1 MEEHRNAIETGL
13 TSESKKILNLGREWV
28 CTLMPHCL
36 SKVDRVGY
44 GILNAV
50 DLAGVSP
57 RAPLSRRL
65 MAVPFV
71 GKDVPSASSEF
82 AHVDVVSYCPGFCV
96 L

>member
-1 MEEHRNAIETGL
+1 
-13 TSESKKILNLGREWV
+13 
-28 CTLMPHCL
+28 MPHCL

-82 AHVDVVSYCPGFCV
+82 AHVDVVSV
-96 L
+96 ALVSAHA